1 MYQNPYMYQNPNYQP
16 QSQILPP
23 QQILTANGQA
33 SINALKMSPNSSALI
48 ADSTAPIIWKCVS
61 DSLGNVTAEA
71 WDITRHVDAPP
82 VDMKSLEER
91 IANLERM
98 MEEKNEPD
106 TKQSNKGSDK

>member
-1 MYQNPYMYQNPNYQP
+1 MYQNPYMPYQAPQF

-23 QQILTANGQA
+23 QQILTANGKA
-33 SINALKMSPNSSALI
+33 SVDALKMSPNSSALI

-71 WDITRHVDAPP
+71 WDITRHVDTPP

-91 IANLERM
+91 ISHLEKM
-98 MEEKNEPD
+98 MEEKHEPD
-106 TKQSNKGSDK
+106 SKQSAKGSDK